1 MAIQWED
8 INSSNIKRA
17 GYHLD
22 LKLLLIEFQNGSEY
36 EYKNVEQ
43 SVYDELIKAE
53 SPGTYFAKNIRSVYE
68 FRKL

>member
-17 GYHLD
+17 GYNSD

-36 EYKNVEQ
+36 EYKNVEK
-43 SVYDELIKAE
+43 SVYQGLIKSE
-53 SPGTYFAKNIRSVYE
+53 SPGTYFVVNIKSSYE
-68 FRKL
+68 FRKH